1 MSEKRSDVQVDGQ
14 HVELLPARTVLST
27 FTRAAEESYSNENGG
42 ALDSLLGQLPSLYNS
57 HSGSGNGVGGVGG
70 AGGGASRGI

>member
-27 FTRAAEESYSNENGG
+27 FIRAAGESYGNENGG

-57 HSGSGNGVGGVGG
+57 HSGGGNGVGG
-70 AGGGASRGI
+70 AGGGASKGI